1 MRGETCCIYN
11 GDAISLLKCK
21 FYFLLPK
28 EATEPVESRASVK
41 RTSEVRANDVVEI
54 TDLSQKE
61 SV

>member
-28 EATEPVESRASVK
+28 EAMEPSESRASVK
-41 RTSEVRANDVVEI
+41 RTSEVLANDVVEI

>member
-28 EATEPVESRASVK
+28 EAMDPSEPRASVK
-41 RTSEVRANDVVEI
+41 RTSEVLANDVVEI
-54 TDLSQKE
+54 TDLSQNE